1 MTPKSKSFN
10 IQFGALCPLLGE
22 QLRNQG
28 LDLDLAPMG
37 RLLLQRDID
46 EVTRLAIRGVITESE
61 RDRARK
67 RLMRTIKKHLKR
79 L

>member
-10 IQFGALCPLLGE
+10 IKFGALCPPLGE

-28 LDLDLAPMG
+28 LNLDLDPMG
-37 RLLLQRDID
+37 RQLLQRDID

-67 RLMRTIKKHLKR
+67 RLMQTLKKHLKH

>member
-10 IQFGALCPLLGE
+10 IEFGALCPPLGE

-28 LDLDLAPMG
+28 LNLDLDPTG
-37 RLLLQRDID
+37 RQLLQRDID

-61 RDRARK
+61 PERSRK
-67 RLMRTIKKHLKR
+67 GLMKTLQKHRKHL
-79 L
+79 